1 MNEKYLGRIATILSV
16 GLILCLLA
24 SLGYNTYFSIS
35 KERIEVSTNNSNSE
49 NNVWEDLFLSL
60 FYT

>member
-49 NNVWEDLFLSL
+49 NNV
-60 FYT
+60 